1 MSQEQEINYGKLNKR
16 VVFTDNDHRHAQL
29 LIKLRTD
36 GLSQADFFRS
46 VISAYIGDD
55 ADFLKFIDRIKTQ
68 SIKRKTK
75 SRRTRQKGVQTVKDL
90 GLNEGEIENIFDILA
105 QEHPDL

>member
-1 MSQEQEINYGKLNKR
+1 MPKEHEINYGKLNKK

-36 GLSQADFFRS
+36 GLTQASFFRS
-46 VISAYIGDD
+46 VVSAYIEEDV
-55 ADFLKFIDRIKTQ
+55 DFLKFIDRIKTQ
-68 SIKRKTK
+68 SIKHKTKARKTRK
-75 SRRTRQKGVQTVKDL
+75 KGSQNVKDL